1 MQNKRGFVGIGVLI
15 AILVGLAVL
24 GGGAYFVVQSNQ
36 SSQTAS
42 ENNLNTLP
50 TTQTTTQV
58 PTKTSAQQQEDETII
73 LVNLVRGT
81 SEQEAT
87 PLVRLLKENKSVSSA
102 KYVSPEQMLADRGFP
117 SDAPPGTVGNPFD
130 GMILVHVKE
139 PSLRAEVATFI
150 KAQNDSVVQYVDW

>member
-1 MQNKRGFVGIGVLI
+1 MQKRGFVGVLI

-24 GGGAYFVVQSNQ
+24 GGGAYFVMQSNQ

-50 TTQTTTQV
+50 ATQTTTQA

-73 LVNLVRGT
+73 LVNLVRST

-87 PLVRLLKENKSVSSA
+87 PLIRLLKENKSVSSA
-102 KYVSPEQMLADRGFP
+102 VYVSPEQMLAERGFP

-130 GMILVHVKE
+130 GLILVHVKE